1 MVARRF
7 GIWAV
12 NIFEE
17 EMNKIKQVRWMM
29 LAIPA
34 AMIFS
39 MSADAQFEDAAKWV
53 PQSANTLVLVRTQEI
68 FKSEIAQKQYWQAK
82 KSQAFNAG
90 ASFLPPDTK
99 RLLLAAQMDFEHM
112 EPIWEVSVFEKAG
125 DALNIVDVSERVK
138 GNLDSINGNPA
149 IVLPNDAFLVKV
161 NDSTL
166 AAMTPANRQMTS
178 RWVQSSKA
186 GRMNLSPYLTQAV
199 NFADDNAD
207 IIVAFD
213 FHDVVSHKELKKR
226 LENSDVCKDEDLDGI
241 CDTLMTIQGITLGI
255 TINDK
260 ITGAF
265 KMDFTGSPATLAAS
279 GKDILLAALKR
290 NGLMIDDFDSWDM
303 QVKPKELL
311 MTGALTSQ
319 GMRQIGS
326 LIEHPLVVDFAGSGG
341 AGSGDTEVDMKT
353 RSLQYFTNVAQL
365 THELD
370 NRNYKSMSTYAKW
383 YDKYARQIDKL
394 SVLNVDPAVVDYG
407 QYVASSFRD
416 ISGSLLDSNYQKNV
430 DQQQFSDTE
439 PYGYQWSGA
448 YNTGYYGRWG
458 RYSGKYNSMYNQN
471 TRNRQIAGGRAFEA
485 GENRAKAIV
494 REIDAET
501 SKVRN
506 AMSKKYDTN
515 F

>member
-1 MVARRF
+1 MS
-7 GIWAV
+7 
-12 NIFEE
+12 N
-17 EMNKIKQVRWMM
+17 IKQVRWMI

-39 MSADAQFEDAAKWV
+39 VSAQAQFDNAAKWV
-53 PQSANTLVLVRTQEI
+53 PQSANTLVMVRTQEI

-99 RLLLAAQMDFEHM
+99 RLLLGAQMDFEHM
-112 EPIWEVSVFEKAG
+112 EPIWEVAVFEKAG

-138 GNLDSINGNPA
+138 GNLDSIDGNPA

-178 RWVQSSKA
+178 RWVRSSKM

-199 NFADDNAD
+199 QFADDNAD

-226 LENSDVCKDEDLDGI
+226 LETAGVCKDEDLDGV

-255 TINDK
+255 TVNDK

-265 KMDFTGSPATLAAS
+265 KIDFKGSPATLAAS

-290 NGLMIDDFDSWDM
+290 NGLMVDDFESWDM
-303 QVKPKELL
+303 QVKPNELL
-311 MTGALTSQ
+311 MTGALTSE

-341 AGSGDTEVDMKT
+341 AGSGEPEVDMKT
-353 RSLQYFTNVAQL
+353 RSLQYFTSVAQL

-370 NRNYKSMSTYAKW
+370 NRNYQSMATYAKW
-383 YDKYARQIDKL
+383 YDKYARQIDRL

-416 ISGSLLDSNYQKNV
+416 IAGSLLDSNYQKNV

-448 YNTGYYGRWG
+448 YGSGYYGRWG
-458 RYSGKYNSMYNQN
+458 RYSGKYNSNYNKN
-471 TRNRQIAGGRAFEA
+471 TRNRQIAGARANEA

-506 AMSKKYDTN
+506 AMSKKYNTN

>member
-1 MVARRF
+1 
-7 GIWAV
+7 
-12 NIFEE
+12 
-17 EMNKIKQVRWMM
+17 MNKIKQVRWLM

-39 MSADAQFEDAAKWV
+39 LSAHAQFEDAAKWV

-68 FKSEIAQKQYWQAK
+68 FKSQIAQKQYWQAK

-99 RLLLAAQMDFEHM
+99 RLLLASQMDFEHM
-112 EPIWEVSVFEKAG
+112 EPVWEVAVFEKAG
-125 DALNIVDVSERVK
+125 DSLNIVNVSERVK
-138 GNLDSINGNPA
+138 GNLDTVDGNPA

-178 RWVQSSKA
+178 RWVSSSKM

-199 NFADDNAD
+199 QFADDNAD
-207 IIVAFD
+207 VIVAFD
-213 FHDVVSHKELKKR
+213 LHDVISKDSLQKR
-226 LENSDVCKDEDLDGI
+226 LEGSGIVKKEDLENVGEA
-241 CDTLMTIQGITLGI
+241 LGSMKGLTLGI
-255 TINDK
+255 TVNDK
-260 ITGAF
+260 ITGAL
-265 KMDFTGSPATLAAS
+265 KMDFNGSPAVLASYGKTL
-279 GKDILLAALKR
+279 LLAALSR
-290 NGLMIDDFDSWDM
+290 NGLMVDDFQNWDM

-311 MTGALTSQ
+311 LTGALSSE
-319 GMRQIGS
+319 GMRQIGA

-341 AGSGDTEVDMKT
+341 VGSGDAEVDMKT
-353 RSLQYFTNVAQL
+353 RSLQYFSSVEQL

-370 NRNYKSMSTYAKW
+370 NRNYQSMATYAKW
-383 YDKYARQIDKL
+383 YDKYARQIDRL
-394 SVLNVDPAVVDYG
+394 SVLNVDPVVVDYG

-416 ISGSLLDSNYQKNV
+416 IAGSLLNSNYQKNV

-448 YNTGYYGRWG
+448 YGTGYYGRWG
-458 RYSGKYNSMYNQN
+458 RYGGKYNSAYNSN

-506 AMSKKYDTN
+506 EMSKKYNTN